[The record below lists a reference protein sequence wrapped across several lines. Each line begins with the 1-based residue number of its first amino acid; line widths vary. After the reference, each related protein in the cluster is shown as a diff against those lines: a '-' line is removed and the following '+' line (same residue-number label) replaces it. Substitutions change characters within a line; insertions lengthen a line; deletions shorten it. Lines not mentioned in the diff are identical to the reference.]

1 MIDPREQPSGFPP
14 RTVSRPVLL
23 ADGRDDAF
31 RELIRDLVD
40 FSARLQGI
48 REEIA
53 RFMGVS
59 SPQYNI
65 LMSIA
70 HCNDQDISVG
80 QVAEAL
86 RVSVP
91 FVVTETRRLVDAGLL
106 IKESDLH
113 DRRRVY
119 LRLTALA
126 VRALQD
132 VAPLQRAVNDILFE
146 SLGRKEFAQL
156 QKIVPGL
163 LQSCAPALA
172 EAEKSSAAR
181 LSDVFQK

>member
-1 MIDPREQPSGFPP
+1 MIAPREQPSGFPP
-14 RTVSRPVLL
+14 LTVSRPALL
-23 ADGRDDAF
+23 ADGRDDTF
-31 RELIRDLVD
+31 RELVRDLVD

-53 RFMGVS
+53 RAMGVS

-65 LMSIA
+65 LMCIA
-70 HCNDQDISVG
+70 HCDDQNITVG
-80 QVAEAL
+80 QLAELL

-106 IKESDLH
+106 IKQNDVQ

-119 LRLTALA
+119 LHLTPQA
-126 VRALQD
+126 VAAMTE
-132 VAPLQRAVNDILFE
+132 VAPLQRGVNDILFE
-146 SLGRKEFAQL
+146 SLGQKELAQL
-156 QKIVPGL
+156 KTVISGL

-172 EAEKSSAAR
+172 EAEKSAAAR
-181 LSDVFQK
+181 RVSAGV

>member
-1 MIDPREQPSGFPP
+1 MTAPQEQPSGFPP

-23 ADGRDDAF
+23 VDGRDDAF

-53 RFMGVS
+53 RAMGVS

-65 LMSIA
+65 LMCIA
-70 HCNDQDISVG
+70 HCNDQNISVG
-80 QVAEAL
+80 KVAESL

-91 FVVTETRRLVDAGLL
+91 FVVTETRRLVDAGFL
-106 IKESDLH
+106 IKESDLQ

-126 VRALQD
+126 VSALQKA
-132 VAPLQRAVNDILFE
+132 APLQRGVNDILFE

-156 QKIVPGL
+156 QKIVSGL

-172 EAEKSSAAR
+172 EAEKNSAAR
-181 LSDVFQK
+181 RASAG